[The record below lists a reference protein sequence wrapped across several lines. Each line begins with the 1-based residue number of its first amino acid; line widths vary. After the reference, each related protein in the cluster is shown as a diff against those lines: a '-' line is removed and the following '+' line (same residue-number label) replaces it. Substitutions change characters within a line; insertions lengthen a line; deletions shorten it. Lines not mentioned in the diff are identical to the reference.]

1 MVDPRL
7 LVVEKKSKPWI
18 RTDQLLPLSR
28 TIVARID
35 ASRDRAGTGDGNAS
49 YGKDDGWSRTEAS
62 MGERK

>member
-35 ASRDRAGTGDGNAS
+35 ASRDRAGTGDGQ
-49 YGKDDGWSRTEAS
+49 R
-62 MGERK
+62 